1 MPRRSKSTAAAPAA
15 RRGRELPV
23 DLMPHVFEYMG
34 DAFDV
39 ARCAAVARPWRSVV
53 DSDAF
58 WRRWAASLGFVG
70 EQKELERKELK
81 FDGWA
86 HPRAGVY
93 EGPYKYGEF
102 GTDLSPEQLAYG
114 QTDKCLVVAW
124 STLRRRL
131 DGIASRWGM
140 GDSEEDSRRRSRR
153 VVQNLPQGG
162 VTAPHARVSVKDQLA
177 WRRRIAELTDGAC
190 VLERAQLET
199 IALFGGSE
207 RWNEEYSIKFRV
219 FTFEDIEAFLE
230 SDGHEPA
237 PSPLFSRPPAARPL
251 RRGATM
257 FGEPNPNWIPV
268 ADFQAGRGDENL
280 PFPISRHYDDVI
292 DPHAALLVVLDFSTR
307 NDDDDVTSNFM
318 IEVGYA
324 FSGRLLS
331 AGPGARTLGYD
342 MAPFVSLCHFID
354 FAGDLRHNPDIF
366 LEHDWLD

>member
-1 MPRRSKSTAAAPAA
+1 MPRRSKSTTTAPAA

-70 EQKELERKELK
+70 EQKELDRKELT
-81 FDGWA
+81 FEGWA

-93 EGPYKYGEF
+93 EGPYKYGVF

-114 QTDKCLVVAW
+114 QTDKCLVVAL
-124 STLRRRL
+124 SNLRRRL
-131 DGIASRWGM
+131 DAIASRWGM
-140 GDSEEDSRRRSRR
+140 GNSEESSQRRSRR
-153 VVQNLPQGG
+153 VAQNLPQGG
-162 VTAPHARVSVKDQLA
+162 GVAPHARVSVKDQLV

-190 VLERAQLET
+190 VLERAQLEI
-199 IALFGGSE
+199 IALLGGSE

-230 SDGHEPA
+230 SEGHEPA
-237 PSPLFSRPPAARPL
+237 PSALFSRPPAARPL

-257 FGEPNPNWIPV
+257 PGPPNPDWIPI
-268 ADFQAGRGDENL
+268 ADFQAGRENL
-280 PFPISRHYDDVI
+280 PCPISSQHGDVI
-292 DPHAALLVVLDFSTR
+292 DPHAALLVVLDFSLR
-307 NDDDDVTSNFM
+307 SEDNVCSD
-318 IEVGYA
+318 VGYA
-324 FSGRLLS
+324 FSTRPFGPDLPILS
-331 AGPGARTLGYD
+331 YD

-354 FAGDLRHNPDIF
+354 FADYLRHTPRLF
-366 LEHDWLD
+366 LEHDWSDSED